1 MLCRTISPDPDVW
14 LISRLLSLFD
24 WERLHRQS
32 PTYRVVG
39 GLYLSEI
46 RLVLSDRVLMTPHY
60 PVGSGCCPLLVKT
73 PLVGPPVWWGD
84 NNKNRVLLILSTWA
98 SPSTS
103 HSNCHKDKGNWKA
116 TLHMLS
122 NLNRKKF
129 PCSGQSDF
137 STVWPL
143 QEIPVGHRTIM
154 CIHRCTIAMQTNP
167 LETSLDCTGG
177 DRLA

>member
-46 RLVLSDRVLMTPHY
+46 RLVLSDHVLMTPHY

-73 PLVGPPVWWGD
+73 PPVGPPVWWSD
-84 NNKNRVLLILSTWA
+84 NKNVL
-98 SPSTS
+98 
-103 HSNCHKDKGNWKA
+103 SNCDYGTQYMYIKTGYYLSYLPEQALVPGTPIVIKTKGIGKPLYTCCLTSIGKSSLA
-116 TLHMLS
+116 LDRVTLALFDRS
-122 NLNRKKF
+122 KKYLWDTE
-129 PCSGQSDF
+129 QSCVF
-137 STVWPL
+137 
-143 QEIPVGHRTIM
+143 
-154 CIHRCTIAMQTNP
+154 
-167 LETSLDCTGG
+167 TS
-177 DRLA
+177 AP